1 MAANMT
7 EVDAGT
13 LELSVALSRNPRTQ
27 ALLDGQVAPPGV
39 RLLGT
44 ALHGSEM
51 FWRQLKFSE
60 FDVSDMSL
68 SSLIAAT
75 VRGGATEW
83 VALPVFT
90 MRMFFHTG
98 VLVRTDAGIEKP
110 IDLHGKRV
118 GVPEY
123 QQTAA
128 LWTRGILHD
137 EFGVE
142 PSKITWFMERPP
154 EQSHGGATGFKP
166 PPGVDLQYISRDTN
180 IGEMLLNGELDA
192 TLLYLNTANL
202 VDRSRAD
209 LSNTSVV
216 RTLFADPKAE
226 AHRFFAKTGIF
237 PINHTIVVRRTLL
250 EQRPSIALDLYEAF
264 ARAKAELAV
273 EQDRLLD
280 QFFSCGVLDEAT
292 RSALTRDPLA
302 YGIRAARPVL
312 ETIARYSHEQGLTTR
327 RIGLEEIFAPGTMEL

>member
-1 MAANMT
+1 MT
-7 EVDAGT
+7 ETAAAT

-27 ALLDGQVAPPGV
+27 ALLDGQIAPEGI

-44 ALHGSEM
+44 AIHGSEM

-142 PSKITWFMERPP
+142 PSKIKWFMERPP
-154 EQSHGGATGFKP
+154 EQSHGGATGFTP
-166 PPGVDLQYISRDTN
+166 PPGVDLTYISRDTN

-192 TLLYLNTANL
+192 TLLYLNTRNL

-209 LSNTSVV
+209 LSNTSAV
-216 RTLFADPKAE
+216 RTLFPDPKAE
-226 AHRFFAKTGIF
+226 AHRYFAKTGIY
-237 PINHTIVVRRTLL
+237 PINHTIVVRRALL
-250 EQRPSIALDLYEAF
+250 EQHPWIALSLYDAF
-264 ARAKAELAV
+264 ARAKAALAA
-273 EQDRLLD
+273 EQDQLLD
-280 QFFSCGVLDEAT
+280 GFFACGVLDDGLRAT
-292 RSALTRDPLA
+292 LARDPLA
-302 YGIRAARPVL
+302 YGIRAVRPVL
-312 ETIARYSHEQGLTTR
+312 ETIARYSYEQGLTTR
-327 RIGLEEIFAPGTMEL
+327 RIGLEEIFAPGTLEL

>member
-1 MAANMT
+1 MT
-7 EVDAGT
+7 ATGADT
-13 LELSVALSRNPRTQ
+13 LQLSLALSRNPRTE
-27 ALLDGQVAPPGV
+27 ALLDGVIAPHGI

-44 ALHGSEM
+44 AIHGSEM

-75 VRGGATEW
+75 VRGGPTEW

-128 LWTRGILHD
+128 LWTRGILRD

-142 PSKITWFMERPP
+142 PSQIKWFMERPP
-154 EQSHGGATGFKP
+154 EQSHGGATGFAP
-166 PPGVDLQYISRDTN
+166 PPGVDLKYISRDTN
-180 IGEMLLNGELDA
+180 IGEMLLKGELDA
-192 TLLYLNTANL
+192 TLLYLNERNL

-209 LSNTSVV
+209 LSNTTVV
-216 RTLFADPKAE
+216 RRLFPDPKAE
-226 AHRFFAKTGIF
+226 AHRYFAKTGIY
-237 PINHTIVVRRTLL
+237 PINHTLVARRDLL
-250 EQRPSIALDLYEAF
+250 EKHPWIALNLYEAF
-264 ARAKAELAV
+264 ARAKGALAAEQ
-273 EQDRLLD
+273 EQLLD
-280 QFFSCGVLDEAT
+280 QLL
-292 RSALTRDPLA
+292 RLRN
-302 YGIRAARPVL
+302 
-312 ETIARYSHEQGLTTR
+312 GL
-327 RIGLEEIFAPGTMEL
+327 

>member
-1 MAANMT
+1 MTQADAA
-7 EVDAGT
+7 A
-13 LELSVALSRNPRTQ
+13 LELSIALSRNPRTQ
-27 ALLDGQVAPPGV
+27 ALLDGQIAPKGI

-44 ALHGSEM
+44 AIHGSEM

-142 PSKITWFMERPP
+142 PSKIKWFMERPP
-154 EQSHGGATGFKP
+154 EQSHGGATGFTP
-166 PPGVDLQYISRDTN
+166 PPGIDLKYISRDTN

-192 TLLYLNTANL
+192 TLLYLNTRNL

-216 RTLFADPKAE
+216 RTLFPDPKAE
-226 AHRFFAKTGIF
+226 AHRYFAKTGIY
-237 PINHTIVVRRTLL
+237 PINHTIVVRRALL
-250 EQRPSIALDLYEAF
+250 EQHPWIALSLYEAF
-264 ARAKAELAV
+264 VRAKNALVE
-273 EQDRLLD
+273 EQDQLLD
-280 QFFSCGVLDEAT
+280 GFFACGVLDT
-292 RSALTRDPLA
+292 GVRSTLMRDPLA

-312 ETIARYSHEQGLTTR
+312 ETIARYSYEQGLTTR
-327 RIGLEEIFAPGTMEL
+327 RIGLDEIFAPAAMEL

>member
-1 MAANMT
+1 MIEAGAA
-7 EVDAGT
+7 T

-27 ALLDGQVAPPGV
+27 ALLDGQIAPQGI

-75 VRGGATEW
+75 VRGGTTEW
-83 VALPVFT
+83 VAIPVFT

-142 PSKITWFMERPP
+142 PSKIKWFMERPP
-154 EQSHGGATGFKP
+154 EQSHGGATGFSP
-166 PPGVDLQYISRDTN
+166 PPGVDLKYISRDTN

-192 TLLYLNTANL
+192 TLLYLNTRNL

-209 LSNTSVV
+209 LSNTSAV
-216 RTLFADPKAE
+216 RTLFPDPKAE
-226 AHRFFAKTGIF
+226 AHRYFAKTGIY
-237 PINHTIVVRRTLL
+237 PINHTIVVRRSLL
-250 EQRPSIALDLYEAF
+250 EKHPSIALNVYDAF
-264 ARAKAELAV
+264 ARAKAALAK
-273 EQDRLLD
+273 EQDQLLD
-280 QFFSCGVLDEAT
+280 AFFACGVLDDGV
-292 RSALTRDPLA
+292 RSTMTRDPLA

-312 ETIARYSHEQGLTTR
+312 ETIARYSYEQGLTTR